1 MLFKPEIYR
10 CSLTN
15 LQIEKNGAEQR
26 REVWVRIGR
35 NKYRGGACGQV
46 MDDLP
51 KSTTSTSKIEN
62 RCIFKKSILFTI

>member
-51 KSTTSTSKIEN
+51 KSTTSNSKIEN
-62 RCIFKKSILFTI
+62 LGIFKKSTKLL